1 MDKKAVAL
9 KYEPKST
16 RAPKV
21 VAKGTGYLAEKIL
34 TLAKEHGIPIKKD
47 NTLVEALYRLELD
60 AEIPPELY
68 EAVATVLAWAWRL
81 NNKSMKEQVDSP
93 SRSERP

>member
-9 KYEPKST
+9 KYEPQEN

-21 VAKGTGYLAEKIL
+21 VAKGTGHLAEKIL
-34 TLAKEHGIPIKKD
+34 ALAKEYGIPIKKD
-47 NTLVEALYRLELD
+47 SALVEALYRLELD

-81 NNKSMKEQVDSP
+81 NKKLMKEQVNSLLK
-93 SRSERP
+93 SEKF